1 MKNKIIFLTLF
12 LIVSCNN
19 SSNESSNIQDDI
31 YNLKQTAI
39 TNAIQKAS
47 GGVVGIHVETKKLV
61 FRDRGEEI
69 FLEGGVN
76 GSGFLV
82 SKDGYVIT
90 NAHNVSSIIDPNRR
104 GQYKLFVTFSGG
116 SMLDARIIG
125 YDAQT
130 DIALLKIDGEDFPY
144 CALGN
149 SENLS
154 VGEFVIALGNP
165 FNLFAESTKEPI
177 ASFGIISASN
187 ADFGVQSNGV
197 VLDNMIQTDAAVNP
211 GNSGGPLV
219 DANGHVIGMNTL
231 RRDESSNIGY
241 AIPINKI
248 KNIVEELKIRGSI
261 DRGIDFGLLFIN
273 LYTNQLMVKYVHP
286 RVVLENDLSVYDIVV
301 SVNDTKVSSIKD
313 FSDVIKRNDVRPGD
327 IIKLKILRD
336 DKIKIVNLKT
346 Q

>member
-1 MKNKIIFLTLF
+1 MKIKILFLTLF
-12 LIVSCNN
+12 LVISCNN
-19 SSNESSNIQDDI
+19 SSNESSNGDI
-31 YNLKQTAI
+31 YSLKQTAI

-47 GGVVGIHVETKKLV
+47 PGVVGIHVETTKLV
-61 FRDRGEEI
+61 RDRYGRTR
-69 FLEGGVN
+69 LSEGGGD
-76 GSGFLV
+76 GSGFIV

-219 DANGHVIGMNTL
+219 DANGDVIGMNTL

-261 DRGIDFGLLFIN
+261 DRGIDFGLGFIN
-273 LYTNQLMVKYVHP
+273 LYTNQLMIKYVHP
-286 RVVLENDLSVYDIVV
+286 RVALETDLSVYDIVL
-301 SVNDTKVSSIKD
+301 SVNDTKVSNIKD
-313 FSDVIKRNDVRPGD
+313 FSDVIKRSDVRPGD
-327 IIKLKILRD
+327 VIKLKILRE
-336 DKIKIVNLKT
+336 DKVKIVNLT
-346 Q
+346 TR

>member
-1 MKNKIIFLTLF
+1 
-12 LIVSCNN
+12 
-19 SSNESSNIQDDI
+19 
-31 YNLKQTAI
+31 
-39 TNAIQKAS
+39 
-47 GGVVGIHVETKKLV
+47 
-61 FRDRGEEI
+61 
-69 FLEGGVN
+69 
-76 GSGFLV
+76 
-82 SKDGYVIT
+82 
-90 NAHNVSSIIDPNRR
+90 
-104 GQYKLFVTFSGG
+104 
-116 SMLDARIIG
+116 
-125 YDAQT
+125 
-130 DIALLKIDGEDFPY
+130 
-144 CALGN
+144 
-149 SENLS
+149 
-154 VGEFVIALGNP
+154 
-165 FNLFAESTKEPI
+165 
-177 ASFGIISASN
+177 
-187 ADFGVQSNGV
+187 
-197 VLDNMIQTDAAVNP
+197 
-211 GNSGGPLV
+211 
-219 DANGHVIGMNTL
+219 MNTL

>member
-1 MKNKIIFLTLF
+1 MKIKILFLTLF
-12 LIVSCNN
+12 LVISCNN
-19 SSNESSNIQDDI
+19 SSNESSNGDI

-47 GGVVGIHVETKKLV
+47 PGVVGIHVETTKLV
-61 FRDRGEEI
+61 RDRYGRTR
-69 FLEGGVN
+69 LSEGGGD
-76 GSGFLV
+76 GSGFIV

-219 DANGHVIGMNTL
+219 DANG
-231 RRDESSNIGY
+231 D
-241 AIPINKI
+241 
-248 KNIVEELKIRGSI
+248 
-261 DRGIDFGLLFIN
+261 
-273 LYTNQLMVKYVHP
+273 
-286 RVVLENDLSVYDIVV
+286 VLSLIH
-301 SVNDTKVSSIKD
+301 I
-313 FSDVIKRNDVRPGD
+313 
-327 IIKLKILRD
+327 
-336 DKIKIVNLKT
+336 
-346 Q
+346 

>member
-1 MKNKIIFLTLF
+1 
-12 LIVSCNN
+12 
-19 SSNESSNIQDDI
+19 
-31 YNLKQTAI
+31 
-39 TNAIQKAS
+39 
-47 GGVVGIHVETKKLV
+47 
-61 FRDRGEEI
+61 
-69 FLEGGVN
+69 
-76 GSGFLV
+76 
-82 SKDGYVIT
+82 
-90 NAHNVSSIIDPNRR
+90 
-104 GQYKLFVTFSGG
+104 
-116 SMLDARIIG
+116 MLDARIIG

-219 DANGHVIGMNTL
+219 DANGDVIGMNTL

-261 DRGIDFGLLFIN
+261 DRGIDFGLGFIN
-273 LYTNQLMVKYVHP
+273 LYTNQLMIKYVHP
-286 RVVLENDLSVYDIVV
+286 RVALETDLSVYDIVL
-301 SVNDTKVSSIKD
+301 SVNDTKVSNIKN
-313 FSDVIKRNDVRPGD
+313 FSDVIKRSDVRPGD
-327 IIKLKILRD
+327 VIKLKILRD
-336 DKIKIVNLKT
+336 DKVKIVNLT
-346 Q
+346 TR